1 MASARTKAK
10 LSKALKRYHR
20 TGRKKATIGGHT
32 LKGMGLGAKIGGGL
46 GTALGALALAPLG
59 PGAALGG
66 AIGGGIGSAWS
77 GAGSGAIL
85 GAGTYK
91 VRKALR
97 HRNYSANHPLVCF
110 KISGVNLLGNL

>member
-1 MASARTKAK
+1 MASARTRAK
-10 LSKALKRYHR
+10 LSASLKKYHR

-32 LKGMGLGAKIGGGL
+32 LKGMGLGARIGGGL
-46 GTALGALALAPLG
+46 GAGLGALALAPLG

-66 AIGGGIGSAWS
+66 AIGGGLGSAWS

-97 HRNYSANHPLVCF
+97 HRNYSSGLTLSCF
-110 KISGVNLLGNL
+110 SAPGIDLLRNL